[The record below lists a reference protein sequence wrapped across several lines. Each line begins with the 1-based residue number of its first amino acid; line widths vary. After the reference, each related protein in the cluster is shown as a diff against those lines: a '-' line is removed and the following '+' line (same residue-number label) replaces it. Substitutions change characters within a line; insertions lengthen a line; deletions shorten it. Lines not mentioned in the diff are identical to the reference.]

1 MIGYTSPGYRVDP
14 SDGCK
19 RFMLRKCL
27 RELLI
32 VSIEIDL
39 ERLREAGATLV
50 VTAEAAAAGEIVTPV
65 IGSAGLGPDV
75 LQPEPSAQ
83 ADGAAVESTG

>member
-1 MIGYTSPGYRVDP
+1 MVGYTTPGYRVDP
-14 SDGCK
+14 SDVCK

-50 VTAEAAAAGEIVTPV
+50 VTAEAAAGEIVTRV

-83 ADGAAVESTG
+83 ADGAVVESTG